1 MNAAMRTSPATLST
15 LLGGA
20 ALALLGCSSSS
31 ADTPTDATTPP
42 DDSGVADGGARDT
55 AVGGDGGGLDAA
67 RTDADARSDGG
78 GLDAKDIG
86 GDGGDGGAVD
96 CGPLSGHL
104 VRARD
109 FLDAWGVVFDPT
121 STDDLATTAK
131 RLDEIGVRRL
141 RAQLSITGLD
151 PWKTLQAQMKSQ
163 HFARPRLHF
172 EALVNAYNGEP
183 GATPPSWTDQKG
195 PLLDAARAGLLTAI
209 EGPNEI
215 GNPYVGH
222 GSHGVE
228 DTTDQT
234 GNWAGPDGNL
244 SHWATAIHAWK
255 AGLSGA
261 DAAAMAGVQLVA
273 PSIASGLHDDYRK
286 LPDLTDRVDLGN
298 LHFYAGNGLQ
308 PNVAFGA
315 DNPDVGYF
323 ANLYAWCRAGMTP
336 TRPLVLSEYGAST
349 PPGDQYSLHAQA
361 AYVLNQMHDAAGIGA
376 ARFYVYTLFD
386 PSTGSPGVEP
396 NFGIFTTDKSDKP
409 AAVALSN
416 VKHLFSLGLDYA
428 APANESDTICFAP
441 GYDGAVLRVDGI
453 GESGHSS
460 RVADAVV
467 FPKSD
472 GTTVISVTN
481 EPTLSDGKGGDLT
494 PAVVTATVHF
504 GSAQTWHRYDVF
516 GATPRVP
523 VASGTGESV
532 DVPLTGYPQYLLL
545 DAPPGYHP

>member
-1 MNAAMRTSPATLST
+1 MSLEEIDPMHAAMRTPPATLST

-20 ALALLGCSSSS
+20 ALALAGCSSS
-31 ADTPTDATTPP
+31 ADAPTDATTPP
-42 DDSGVADGGARDT
+42 DDSGVVDGGARDT
-55 AVGGDGGGLDAA
+55 ADGGDGGDGGGLDAA
-67 RTDADARSDGG
+67 RADADARSDGG
-78 GLDAKDIG
+78 GLDAKDIGGDG

-109 FLDAWGVVFDPT
+109 FLDAWGVVYDPT

-163 HFARPRLHF
+163 HFARPRLQF

-195 PLLDAARAGLLTAI
+195 PLLD
-209 EGPNEI
+209 
-215 GNPYVGH
+215 
-222 GSHGVE
+222 
-228 DTTDQT
+228 
-234 GNWAGPDGNL
+234 
-244 SHWATAIHAWK
+244 
-255 AGLSGA
+255 
-261 DAAAMAGVQLVA
+261 
-273 PSIASGLHDDYRK
+273 
-286 LPDLTDRVDLGN
+286 
-298 LHFYAGNGLQ
+298 
-308 PNVAFGA
+308 
-315 DNPDVGYF
+315 
-323 ANLYAWCRAGMTP
+323 
-336 TRPLVLSEYGAST
+336 
-349 PPGDQYSLHAQA
+349 
-361 AYVLNQMHDAAGIGA
+361 A

-428 APANESDTICFAP
+428 DPANESDTICFAP
-441 GYDGAVLRVDGI
+441 GYDGAGLRVDGI

-481 EPTLSDGKGGDLT
+481 EPTLCDGKGGDLT